1 MIATPHF
8 IILLILLPLLF
19 FLQDETMINQWALT
33 EREKKIVCWVIFW
46 HLSHFSITKKI
57 INSRTGT
64 LYSKI
69 TQKMCVLKN
78 NLKIK
83 VLVIT
88 ISTRNYSLTWPRL
101 SDDVMFLF
109 SHSFHY
115 YSVHMIP
122 HIALQI
128 KYKKIVWSRGEKNQH
143 CSYTMCWKYM
153 AAENKKHT
161 YQSWN
166 EQILINFMMFKNSHQ
181 KKILITL
188 DTWFGG
194 WLNWKLL
201 YLRSNEIMER
211 ALRTWSGK

>member
-1 MIATPHF
+1 
-8 IILLILLPLLF
+8 
-19 FLQDETMINQWALT
+19 MINQWALT
-33 EREKKIVCWVIFW
+33 EREKKIVCWVMFW

-57 INSRTGT
+57 INSWTGT

-128 KYKKIVWSRGEKNQH
+128 KYKKLCEVEEKKINI
-143 CSYTMCWKYM
+143 
-153 AAENKKHT
+153 AACVGSTWLLKIKKHT

-166 EQILINFMMFKNSHQ
+166 EQILINFMMFKNSHK

>member
-19 FLQDETMINQWALT
+19 SIRWNDDKSMRINGK
-33 EREKKIVCWVIFW
+33 RKKIVCWVIFW

-57 INSRTGT
+57 INSWTGT

-128 KYKKIVWSRGEKNQH
+128 KYKKLCEVEEKKINIAALCVEVH
-143 CSYTMCWKYM
+143 GCWK
-153 AAENKKHT
+153 
-161 YQSWN
+161 
-166 EQILINFMMFKNSHQ
+166 
-181 KKILITL
+181 
-188 DTWFGG
+188 
-194 WLNWKLL
+194 
-201 YLRSNEIMER
+201 
-211 ALRTWSGK
+211 